1 MSQKK
6 KVRFIVNPKSGG
18 TFGVKFKKRMV
29 ERNLDLTQFDYDIFY
44 TKFAGHAIKIA
55 QQSLI
60 EKIDIIAVVG
70 GDGTQNEVGQ
80 VLLNK
85 ATILASIPTGSG
97 NANARKMQIPND
109 IEKAIQLIN
118 TGKVFQID
126 ACILN
131 GQPFFMAA
139 GIGYDAK
146 VVEQFD
152 KIPFRGVGAYLSGV
166 LSTALTYDLPQYYIE
181 IDEHQVIE
189 TKAYTVFITSTGQ
202 LGYNVEFS
210 PESIINDGVFEI
222 AIIKDFNRLRVPF
235 LILEAFWG
243 NIAEQDFIE
252 RYPVKKIVKIRTNK
266 IESIQMDGD
275 YKGKTN
281 YIEVTCKKQ
290 ALNFLVAP
298 DFKLK

>member
-1 MSQKK
+1 MSKKK

-18 TFGVKFKKRMV
+18 TFGAKFNKRMV
-29 ERNLDLTQFDYDIFY
+29 ERNLDLEQFDYDIFY

-60 EKIDIIAVVG
+60 EKYDIIAVVG

-80 VLLNK
+80 VLLNQPI
-85 ATILASIPTGSG
+85 ILASIPTGSG
-97 NANARKMQIPND
+97 NANARKMQIPID
-109 IEKAIQLIN
+109 VEKAIQLIN
-118 TGKVFQID
+118 TGKSFKID

-131 GQPFFMAA
+131 GQPFFMTA

-166 LSTALTYDLPQYYIE
+166 LSTAFTYDLANFHIE
-181 IDEHQVIE
+181 IDEHQIID
-189 TKAYTVFITSTGQ
+189 TKAFTVLITSTGQ

-210 PESIINDGVFEI
+210 HESVINDGIFEI
-222 AIIKDFNRLRVPF
+222 AIIKDFIRARVPQ
-235 LILEAFWG
+235 LIYEAFWG
-243 NIAEQDFIE
+243 DIAQQDFIE
-252 RYPVKKIVKIRTNK
+252 RYPVTKSVKIRTNK

-290 ALNFLVAP
+290 ALNFLVAS
-298 DFKLK
+298 DFSLA

>member
-1 MSQKK
+1 MKK
-6 KVRFIVNPKSGG
+6 KVRFVVNRKSGG
-18 TFGVKFKKRMV
+18 TFGAKFSERLVKQ
-29 ERNLDLTQFDYDIFY
+29 NLDLSKFEYDIFY

-60 EKIDIIAVVG
+60 DKVDIIAVVG

-80 VLLNK
+80 MLLNK
-85 ATILASIPTGSG
+85 PIIMASIPTGSG
-97 NANARKMQIPND
+97 NANARKLKIPID
-109 IEKAIQLIN
+109 VGKAIQLIN
-118 TGKVFQID
+118 TGKVFKID

-152 KIPFRGVGAYLSGV
+152 KIPFRGVGAYLAGV
-166 LSTALTYDLPQYYIE
+166 LTTVLTYKLPHFTIE
-181 IDEHQVIE
+181 IDEEKTIE
-189 TKAYTVFITSTGQ
+189 TEAFTVLVTSTGQ

-210 PESIINDGVFEI
+210 KQSIINDGKFEI
-222 AIIKDFNRLRVPF
+222 TIVKNFDR
-235 LILEAFWG
+235 
-243 NIAEQDFIE
+243 
-252 RYPVKKIVKIRTNK
+252 KKIPNLIYESFFGDITNQEMLETHSVNRILKIKTNR

-275 YKGKTN
+275 YKGKSN

-290 ALNFLVAP
+290 ALNFLVDK
-298 DFKLK
+298 DFIL